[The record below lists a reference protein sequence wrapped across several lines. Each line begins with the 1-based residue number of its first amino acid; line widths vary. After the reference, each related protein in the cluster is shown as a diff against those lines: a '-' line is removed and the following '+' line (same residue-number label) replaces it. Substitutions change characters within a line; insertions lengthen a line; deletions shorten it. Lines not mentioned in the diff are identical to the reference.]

1 MQPIKLTTLGSMGWI
16 PVRGRHTCCYCLEY
30 RETLIL
36 FDAGTG
42 MARFDEPWGKEILDR
57 YDKILLLLSHYHL
70 DHAAGLIYISHF
82 FKDKE
87 VHIAGPG
94 KSIYGKS
101 TKHILTGLI
110 TPPYFSRPLLEFPM
124 KLAIHDLGVGSSKIA
139 DITIDTILQEHS
151 DPSVGIKIDNMVCYL
166 TDTVCTE
173 STADFARNCR
183 LLLHET
189 WFDRQDYTEL
199 MRQCQSSS
207 PSPRAQKELKSHSA
221 VNQAAAAALR
231 APVEQLVLIH
241 LNPSY
246 DEKRLL
252 VMERD
257 AQKIFPNS
265 RLAKDGDSIVLEL

>member
-1 MQPIKLTTLGSMGWI
+1 MKSMKLTTMGSMGWI

-30 RETLIL
+30 RETLIV

-42 MARFDEPWGKEILDR
+42 IARFDEPWGKEILNR

-101 TKHILTGLI
+101 AKDILSGLI
-110 TPPYFSRPLLEFPM
+110 TPPYFGRPLLEFPM

-139 DITIDTILQEHS
+139 GITIDTILQEHS
-151 DPSVGIKIDNMVCYL
+151 DPSIGIKIDNMVCYL
-166 TDTVCTE
+166 TDTACTA

-189 WFDRQDYTEL
+189 WFDTQDYTEL
-199 MRQCQSSS
+199 KRQSQSSS
-207 PSPRAQKELKSHSA
+207 PSPHAQKELQSHST
-221 VNQAAAAALR
+221 VKQAATAALR

-246 DEKRLL
+246 AEKRLL
-252 VMERD
+252 AMEHD
-257 AQKIFPNS
+257 AQEIFPKS
-265 RLAKDGDSIVLEL
+265 LLAKDGHTILLG